1 MNQSNSETK
10 NSDHVVIVTGG
21 ARGIGNAFAHRLA
34 EDGFHVAIVDMHG
47 ADESAQALKH
57 AGFSAA
63 GYSANV
69 THANDWDALLKDIA
83 SSGKA
88 LHGLVNN
95 AALFASL
102 EMQTFEQITRE
113 EWMQV
118 MEVNTYG
125 PFLATQKVVPVLAAN
140 GGGSIVNIA
149 STSPLKGVTGMPHY
163 VCSKGAVIAMTRT
176 LARELGDRGINVNAV
191 APGFTLSEGIMRNKE
206 HVEKFRDI
214 GKNARAMKR
223 DQLPRDL
230 QGAVSF
236 LMSRDSGFMTGQT
249 LVVDGGAYFV

>member
-1 MNQSNSETK
+1 MNPSVSQTK

-34 EDGFHVAIVDMHG
+34 EDGFHVAIVDMQG
-47 ADESAQALKH
+47 AKEAAQALTR

-63 GYSANV
+63 GYVANV
-69 THANDWDALLKDIA
+69 THASDWDALLSDIA
-83 SSGKA
+83 SSGKT

-95 AALFASL
+95 AAMFASL
-102 EMQTFEQITRE
+102 EMQSFEQVSRE
-113 EWMQV
+113 AWMQV

-125 PFLATQKVVPVLAAN
+125 PFLATQKVAPILTAN

-163 VCSKGAVIAMTRT
+163 VCSKGAVIAMTRS

-191 APGFTLSEGIMRNKE
+191 APGFTLSDGIMLNKE

-223 DQLPRDL
+223 DQVPRDL
-230 QGAVSF
+230 QGVVSF
-236 LMSRDSGFMTGQT
+236 LMSRDAQFMTGQT
-249 LVVDGGAYFV
+249 LVVDGGAFFV

>member
-1 MNQSNSETK
+1 MTSLKTTK
-10 NSDHVVIVTGG
+10 DGSLLAVIVTGG
-21 ARGIGNAFAHRLA
+21 ARGIGHAFAQRLA
-34 EDGFHVAIVDMHG
+34 QDGFHVAIIDTVD
-47 ADESAQALKH
+47 AENSAEQLVRE
-57 AGFSAA
+57 GFSAK
-63 GYSANV
+63 GYTANV
-69 THANDWDALLKDIA
+69 TKADDWDGLLKDIVT
-83 SSGKA
+83 SGQT

-102 EMQTFEQITRE
+102 EMQNFEQVTRD

-125 PFLATQKVVPVLAAN
+125 PFLATQKVAPLLAAN
-140 GGGSIVNIA
+140 GGGAIVNIA
-149 STSPLKGVTGMPHY
+149 STSPMKGITGMPHY
-163 VCSKGAVIAMTRT
+163 VCSKGAVIAMTRS

-191 APGFTLSEGIMRNKE
+191 APGFTLSEGILLNKE

-223 DQLPRDL
+223 DQLPQDL

-236 LMSRDSGFMTGQT
+236 LMGLDSSFMTGQT

>member
-1 MNQSNSETK
+1 MNQSVSASK
-10 NSDHVVIVTGG
+10 NSDHVVIITGG
-21 ARGIGNAFAHRLA
+21 ARGIGHAFAHRLA

-47 ADESAQALKH
+47 ADEAAQALVR
-57 AGFSAA
+57 AGLSAT
-63 GYSANV
+63 GFKANV
-69 THANDWDALLKDIA
+69 TNASDWDAVLADMA
-83 SSGKA
+83 STGKT
-88 LHGLVNN
+88 LQGLVNN
-95 AALFASL
+95 AAMFASL
-102 EMQTFEQITRE
+102 EMQSFEQVSRE

-125 PFLATQKVVPVLAAN
+125 PFLAAQKVAPILAAN

-163 VCSKGAVIAMTRT
+163 VCSKGAVIALTRT

-191 APGFTLSEGIMRNKE
+191 APGFTLSDGILLNKE

-223 DQLPRDL
+223 DQLPSDL

-236 LMSRDSGFMTGQT
+236 LMSLDSQFMTGQT

>member
-1 MNQSNSETK
+1 MTSLKTTTAGSELT
-10 NSDHVVIVTGG
+10 VIVTGG
-21 ARGIGNAFAHRLA
+21 ARGIGHAFACRLA
-34 EDGFHVAIVDMHG
+34 QDGFHVAMVDTVG
-47 ADESAQALKH
+47 AENSADQLVRE
-57 AGFSAA
+57 GFSAK
-63 GYSANV
+63 GYTANV
-69 THANDWDALLKDIA
+69 THAHDWDLLLNDIVT
-83 SSGKA
+83 SGKT

-95 AALFASL
+95 AAMFSSL
-102 EMQTFEQITRE
+102 EMQDFEQVTRE
-113 EWMQV
+113 EWMKV

-125 PFLATQKVVPVLAAN
+125 PFLATQKVTPLLTAN
-140 GGGSIVNIA
+140 GGGAIVNIA

-191 APGFTLSEGIMRNKE
+191 APGFTLSEGILLNKE

-223 DQLPRDL
+223 DQLPQDL

-236 LMSRDSGFMTGQT
+236 LMGPDASFMTGQT

>member
-1 MNQSNSETK
+1 MTSLKTTK
-10 NSDHVVIVTGG
+10 DGAVRAVIVTGG
-21 ARGIGNAFAHRLA
+21 ARGIGQAFAQRLA
-34 EDGFHVAIVDMHG
+34 QDGFHVAIVDTLG
-47 ADESAQALKH
+47 AEHSAEQLVRE
-57 AGFSAA
+57 GFSAK
-63 GYSANV
+63 GYTANV
-69 THANDWDALLKDIA
+69 TQAGDWDGLLRDIVA
-83 SSGKA
+83 SGQT

-102 EMQTFEQITRE
+102 EMQSFEQVTRDA
-113 EWMQV
+113 WMQV

-125 PFLATQKVVPVLAAN
+125 PFLATQKVAPLLAAH
-140 GGGSIVNIA
+140 GGGAIVNIA

-176 LARELGDRGINVNAV
+176 LARELGDRGIRVNAV
-191 APGFTLSEGIMRNKE
+191 APGFTLSEGILLNKE

-223 DQLPRDL
+223 DQLPQDL

-236 LMSRDSGFMTGQT
+236 LMGLDSAFMTGQT